1 MGLQGPRGTRSRP
14 RGSQEVKGDI
24 WGVPEGQGGYLG
36 GPIVSTVQLT
46 LCLGDPM
53 GPSGWFDE
61 SSDDSLGI
69 YACI

>member
-1 MGLQGPRGTRSRP
+1 MRIRDLFRGL
-14 RGSQEVKGDI
+14 RGSMGGA
-24 WGVPEGQGGYLG
+24 GVLG
-36 GPIVSTVQLT
+36 GEGWHLV
-46 LCLGDPM
+46 DPL